1 MVVLYLSPDIPTNRW
16 EPAISDNL
24 FTLTEVCKLLD
35 KSSATLT
42 RYARENWLSSVK
54 AGEESHFP
62 EDEVKRYL
70 AFAQRLG

>member
-42 RYARENWLSSVK
+42 RYAREN
-54 AGEESHFP
+54 
-62 EDEVKRYL
+62 
-70 AFAQRLG
+70 